1 MAVTGRRVTATP
13 DTVKSPSENN
23 PTGTVN
29 SPGSNSSKI
38 SRVTDENES
47 SPGTK
52 YHNTINPRRRV
63 EKYQAGASK
72 SAFYVHEADKKPK
85 EIEIKDGSDRGSN
98 VKVTQHYE
106 NETLKNIES

>member
-13 DTVKSPSENN
+13 DTVKSPSSTNN

-29 SPGSNSSKI
+29 SPGSNNSGI
-38 SRVTDENES
+38 SRDDDENES

-52 YHNTINPRRRV
+52 YQNTINPRRRV
-63 EKYQAGASK
+63 GKNITGVSK
-72 SAFYVHEADKKPK
+72 SAFFVHEKDRQTKD
-85 EIEIKDGSDRGSN
+85 IEIKDGSEKGSN

-106 NETLKNIES
+106 